1 MGTNELTENTPNAPK
16 FVCPTPKVWDFHEKR
31 LHMASVVRA
40 LNATKHRNL
49 IWAKKRFMRSND
61 IEKVLKDQIKKVNHV
76 LTKLNVNLGIP

>member
-1 MGTNELTENTPNAPK
+1 
-16 FVCPTPKVWDFHEKR
+16 
-31 LHMASVVRA
+31 MASVVRA

-76 LTKLNVNLGIP
+76 LTKLNVNLCTYLYYITLLFLLFVTIY